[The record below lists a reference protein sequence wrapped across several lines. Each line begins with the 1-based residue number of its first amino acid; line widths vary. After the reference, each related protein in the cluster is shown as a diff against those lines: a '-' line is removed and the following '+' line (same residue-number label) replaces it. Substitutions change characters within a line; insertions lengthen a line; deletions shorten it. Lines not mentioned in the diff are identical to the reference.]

1 MKSDTDILIQRARE
15 AFERRDYVAAL
26 ADFRDVVKEH
36 PHFADVRHQMG
47 LCLSFLG
54 QPEEALQQFDLALEA
69 NDTYVAAHLN
79 RAITLNELGRY
90 DEASDAF
97 ERAATCERQ
106 SGGRYPAS
114 VAARLANAHASV
126 GELYMAAS
134 DPDQA
139 AEEFRRGLELRP
151 TFHDIRNRLGE
162 ALMQRGDLEA
172 ALEEFERTLEGNGRF
187 LQARLNLGLVHY
199 RNGRYDAARE
209 AWQECRSQ
217 APNSAQVRAYLQML
231 DERAASRHAED

>member
-1 MKSDTDILIQRARE
+1 MKSDAEILIRRARE

-26 ADFRDVVKEH
+26 ADFREVAKDH
-36 PHFADVRHQMG
+36 PDFADVRHQMG

-54 QPEEALQQFDLALEA
+54 QPEEALTQFDRAIEV
-69 NDTYVAAHLN
+69 NDSYVAAHLN

-90 DEASDAF
+90 DEASEAF

-106 SGGRYPAS
+106 VGGRYPAS
-114 VAARLANAHASV
+114 VAARLANAHADV
-126 GELYMAAS
+126 GELYLAAS

-162 ALMQRGDLEA
+162 ALMQQGELEA
-172 ALEEFERTLEGNGRF
+172 AREEFARTLEGNGRF
-187 LQARLNLGLVHY
+187 MQARLNLGLVHF
-199 RNGRYDAARE
+199 RNGRLDEARE
-209 AWQECRSQ
+209 AWEECRSQ
-217 APNSAQVRAYLQML
+217 APNSAQVRAYLRLL
-231 DERAASRHAED
+231 DEHTAGRNAGE